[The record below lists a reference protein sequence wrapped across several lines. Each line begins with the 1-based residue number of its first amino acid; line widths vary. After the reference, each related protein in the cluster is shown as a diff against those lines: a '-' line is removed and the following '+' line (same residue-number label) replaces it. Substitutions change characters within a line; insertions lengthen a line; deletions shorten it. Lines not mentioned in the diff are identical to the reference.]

1 MFTSRNLT
9 DESLSQKLTSNSKLK
24 VKTGL
29 DFTLSYSAAGK
40 NRKRTLKKPSSKTF
54 QDYGDECDVKIEL
67 ENFDDLKSIDNAL
80 FMMETSGGNSE
91 FDIILKLRIQNI

>member
-1 MFTSRNLT
+1 MFSSSLT

-29 DFTLSYSAAGK
+29 DFTLSYSATGK
-40 NRKRTLKKPSSKTF
+40 IRKRSLKKSSQKTI
-54 QDYGDECDVKIEL
+54 QDYGAECDAQIKL

-80 FMMETSGGNSE
+80 FMMETSGGMSE
-91 FDIILKLRIQNI
+91 NQLLIVKPKD